1 MSNRDDSDEATNQLQ
16 LRLVRGADDSANA
29 AWQQF
34 LDRNHLK
41 GPPYVKAGVMG
52 SRRPD
57 VAGSSRLFFRAGE
70 VSRMVGVAE
79 HVLRYWESEFPQ
91 LTPHRNR
98 AGQRVY
104 QLRDVYIV
112 FRIHEL
118 LYDYKCTLADARDH
132 LGDIADTTLG
142 TLLDP
147 NEAG

>member
-1 MSNRDDSDEATNQLQ
+1 
-16 LRLVRGADDSANA
+16 
-29 AWQQF
+29 
-34 LDRNHLK
+34 
-41 GPPYVKAGVMG
+41 VKAGVMG

-104 QLRDVYIV
+104 RLRDVHIV
-112 FRIHEL
+112 FLIHEL
-118 LYDYKCTLADARDH
+118 LYDDKCTLADARGRLEDLAATTWGTP
-132 LGDIADTTLG
+132 LG
-142 TLLDP
+142 P